1 MDIKT
6 TRNKLIIKTAIC
18 TAEIKINK
26 MKSAY
31 TGHYYYYFNVSE
43 IPAHIKELL
52 AVYGAISGDISY
64 LHRAVYVLANKE
76 NIRGYEIHH
85 RDYNTSN
92 NKPCNLQKLTKTEH
106 QQIHKDRKEIEP
118 DFFITLEDI
127 EPPEPKTRKKRLT
140 NYKKNKIKT
149 LLKQGFTYSA
159 IAKKCKTSFTT
170 IKKILTELTSQKPP
184 SDWHADIKKVALSVA
199 DKIKKLKTFICNGF
213 KPTDKPQNIIKT
225 VYNKYNYIST
235 LDIID
240 TT

>member
-6 TRNKLIIKTAIC
+6 TRNKLIIKTATC
-18 TAEIKINK
+18 TAEIKIKK

-31 TGHYYYYFNVSE
+31 TGHYYYYFNVSD
-43 IPAHIKELL
+43 IPANIKELL

-92 NKPCNLQKLTKTEH
+92 NKPCNLQKLTKAEH

-118 DFFITLEDI
+118 LFISLEDT

-170 IKKILTELTSQKPP
+170 IKKILTELTSPKPP
-184 SDWHADIKKVALSVA
+184 SDWHATIKKVALSVA
-199 DKIKKLKTFICNGF
+199 DKITKFKTFICNGF
-213 KPTDKPQNIIKT
+213 KPADKPQNIIKT
-225 VYNKYNYIST
+225 VYSKYNYIST
-235 LDIID
+235 PDITD
-240 TT
+240 TA

>member
-6 TRNKLIIKTAIC
+6 TKNKLIINTETEI
-18 TAEIKINK
+18 IKIQAHK

-31 TGHYYYYFNVSE
+31 TGHYYYYFNVSD
-43 IPAHIKELL
+43 IPANIKELL

-64 LHRAVYVLANKE
+64 LHRAVYSLANKE

-92 NKPCNLQKLTKTEH
+92 NKPYNLQKLTKAEH
-106 QQIHKDRKEIEP
+106 QQIHKNRKEIEP
-118 DFFITLEDI
+118 LFISLEDP
-127 EPPEPKTRKKRLT
+127 EPQEPKTRKKRLT

-199 DKIKKLKTFICNGF
+199 NRIKKLKTFICKSF
-213 KPTDKPQNIIKT
+213 KPTEKPQNIIKT
-225 VYNKYNYIST
+225 VYNKYTYIST
-235 LDIID
+235 PDIID
-240 TT
+240 TA